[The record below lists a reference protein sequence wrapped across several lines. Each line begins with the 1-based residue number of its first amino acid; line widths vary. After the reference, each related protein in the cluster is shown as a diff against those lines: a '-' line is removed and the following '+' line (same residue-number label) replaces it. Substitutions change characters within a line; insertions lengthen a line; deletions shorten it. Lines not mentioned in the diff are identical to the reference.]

1 MTVYILYYVHAG
13 CYCCKLLWSEKLK
26 LLCRDRVNEACM
38 VILHQ
43 VQQVA

>member
-1 MTVYILYYVHAG
+1 MITQAVTAVSFS
-13 CYCCKLLWSEKLK
+13 LWSEKLN

-38 VILHQ
+38 VILQQ